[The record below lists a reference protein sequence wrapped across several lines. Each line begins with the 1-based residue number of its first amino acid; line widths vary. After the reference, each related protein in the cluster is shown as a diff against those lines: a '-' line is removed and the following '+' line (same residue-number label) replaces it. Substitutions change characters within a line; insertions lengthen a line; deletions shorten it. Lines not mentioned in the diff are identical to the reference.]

1 VDRYHNLIEHSA
13 DGIAIVQ
20 DGVIKLVNSAG
31 VRMSGYNK
39 EELLGMPFTQ
49 LVTPDCQNL
58 VLERYRARLAGKEVP
73 SLYEIRFVTKDNQVR
88 DVEVNAALAE
98 YEGRSADEIIV
109 RDITERKQA
118 EERERQLQQE
128 LNIAR
133 RMASIGEMAAGV
145 AHEINNPLTG
155 IIGFS
160 QLLISRDIPA
170 DAKQELIVINNEA
183 RRLAKI
189 VLNLLAFANHGKPG
203 REYVDINH
211 IISRV
216 LELHAYEMTVHNIEV
231 AAWFAHDL
239 PRTMADAGQLQQVF
253 LNIITNAEKEMIK
266 AHNRG
271 KLSVKTERIGD
282 SIRCSFTDDGPGISK
297 ENLDRIFEPFF
308 TTRGKGNG
316 TGLGLSIC
324 HGIVAQHKG
333 RIYAESE
340 PGEGATFVVELPI
353 VAHTKNAEETIVI
366 EEEPWQQRGAKI
378 LVVDNELSILDFLK
392 RLLTE
397 EGYQVETVA
406 RAHKALKRLESE
418 KYDLILLDVKLPGMN
433 GIELYR
439 RIQAM
444 DPALAQRIL
453 FITGDVLAKTT
464 RDFFAQTKMPHIAKP
479 FTIEQLKREINH
491 MLSSTMAC
499 HT

>member
-1 VDRYHNLIEHSA
+1 MDRYHNLIEHST

-31 VRMSGYNK
+31 VCMSGYNR

-49 LVTPDCQNL
+49 LVTPECQNL
-58 VLERYRARLAGKEVP
+58 VLERYQARLASKEVTY
-73 SLYEIRFVTKDNQVR
+73 LYEIKFVTKDRQVR
-88 DVEVNAALAE
+88 DAEINAALTE
-98 YEGRSADEIIV
+98 YEGRPADEIIV

-118 EERERQLQQE
+118 EERERQLHQE

-133 RMASIGEMAAGV
+133 RMASIGELAAGV
-145 AHEINNPLTG
+145 AHEISNPLTG

-189 VLNLLAFANHGKPG
+189 VSNLLAFTNHGKPG
-203 REYVDINH
+203 REYTDINH

-231 AAWFAHDL
+231 TARFAPDL

-253 LNIITNAEKEMIK
+253 LNIISNAEKEMMK
-266 AHNRG
+266 AHSGG
-271 KLSVKTERIGD
+271 KLSVSTERISN

-297 ENLDRIFEPFF
+297 ENLKRIFEPFF
-308 TTRGKGNG
+308 TTRSKGTG

-324 HGIVAQHKG
+324 HSIITQHKG
-333 RIYAESE
+333 SIHAESE
-340 PGEGATFVVELPI
+340 PGKGATFVVELPI
-353 VAHTKNAEETIVI
+353 VANTRNAEESELI
-366 EEEPWQQRGAKI
+366 EEEPWQHLGAKI
-378 LVVDNELSILDFLK
+378 LVVDDEPSILDFLK

-397 EGYQVETVA
+397 EGYQVETVN
-406 RAHKALKRLESE
+406 RANKALERLGSK
-418 KYDLILLDVKLPGMN
+418 KYDLILLDIKMPGMS
-433 GIELYR
+433 GIKLYHCV
-439 RIQAM
+439 QEM
-444 DPALAQRIL
+444 DPALAQRII
-453 FITGDVLAKTT
+453 FITGDVMEKTT
-464 RDFFAQTKMPHIAKP
+464 RDFFAQTKMSYITKP
-479 FTIEQLKREINH
+479 FTIEQLKREINQ
-491 MLSSTMAC
+491 MLSSIMAY
-499 HT
+499 HA